1 MTTSKASPPH
11 DHVAIMLCTMNG
23 QRFLGAQ
30 LDSMAAQTKPN
41 WRVWASDDG
50 SHDGTCAILNDYRT
64 AWGEDR
70 LLLVTGPR
78 KGSTAN
84 FLSLVNKAEIKAD
97 YYAFAD
103 QDDIWES
110 DKLARALAWLGTVPG
125 GVPALYCSRTRLI
138 DHVGRHIGQS
148 PLFAKPPSFAN
159 ALVQNIGGGN
169 TMIFNQAAR
178 DLLREAGPDVDVV
191 IHDWWAYLVVTGC
204 GGTVF
209 YDPKPTVR
217 YRQHDANLVGANDS
231 WLVRLVRATRR
242 LRGQSKEWN
251 TKNIHALQGISHL
264 LTPGNRLILEE
275 LMHAREQGL
284 AARLTGVIRSGIY
297 RQSWSGNLGL
307 LVEVFFRRM

>member
-1 MTTSKASPPH
+1 M
-11 DHVAIMLCTMNG
+11 
-23 QRFLGAQ
+23 
-30 LDSMAAQTKPN
+30 
-41 WRVWASDDG
+41 
-50 SHDGTCAILNDYRT
+50 
-64 AWGEDR
+64 
-70 LLLVTGPR
+70 LVTGPR